1 MRPGMLITVIV
12 RTGATGYTAQ
22 HSCDDW
28 NHLVPTLLASPSF
41 REFCRAELA
50 IETSKPLSPDEVFLF
65 VPMDP
70 LVETWL
76 AQGGR
81 EGKYFDA
88 ICVRTAEGGNNR
100 FEIEGEPPI
109 FNTDL
114 K

>member
-1 MRPGMLITVIV
+1 MLITIIV
-12 RTGATGYTAQ
+12 RSGAKGYTVQ

-28 NHLVPTLLASPSF
+28 DQLVPTLLASPPF
-41 REFCRAELA
+41 REFCRSELA
-50 IETSKPLSPDEVFLF
+50 IPIARPLSPDEVFLF

-88 ICVRTAEGGNNR
+88 ICVRTAEGDYDHDN
-100 FEIEGEPPI
+100 P
-109 FNTDL
+109 
-114 K
+114 